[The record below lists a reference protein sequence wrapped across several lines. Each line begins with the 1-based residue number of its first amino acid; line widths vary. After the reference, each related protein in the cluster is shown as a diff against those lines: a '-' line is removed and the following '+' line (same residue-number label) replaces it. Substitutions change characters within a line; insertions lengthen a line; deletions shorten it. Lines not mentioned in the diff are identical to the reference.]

1 MYGTQTRPSNSQTTK
16 KRELTPRPELRAQ
29 LLHLGPGLANALANL
44 HNARRANS
52 PVLNIVGDMATWH
65 RGADAALET
74 DIESLARS
82 VSAHVCTSLLPG
94 ALRADGVEALRATR
108 RDARNAPG
116 AKGRVSTLI
125 VPHDRSWEPVGSPD
139 LSQNTGAPGGVA
151 FFDDAEDDDSARDA
165 RGTPQLRDSRNGLSR
180 ETEQFLDLCADALVA
195 TPRGK
200 VALYCGGDALLA
212 ADGAIQAAGAVA
224 GLLGGELLCENAF
237 ARVDRGADLP
247 SPRRLPYFP
256 KDAARELARF
266 QTVVCVDAKR
276 PVAMFGY
283 ADAGPSHLLRCD
295 ENSVWDLDVG
305 GDDVFGSSQ
314 TVAAIV
320 VGLRDAVARR
330 LGREIPASAKHDHD
344 AYWTVPPRPSPKLPF
359 SVVLFDD
366 ARRED
371 VPSTK
376 TKQKLTP
383 DAMCAVVAA
392 LQPEDCVVV
401 DESLTSG
408 TSYWDRSAGCP
419 RFQHL
424 TLTGGAI
431 GLGPC
436 ASVGAAVAAGGSRR
450 VVNLQADGCC
460 AYAPQALWTQ
470 ARERLNV
477 VTIVCANRR
486 YAILELEKMVQR
498 TRPVIAPSAVGN
510 PKPASKRLTSL
521 ADPDIDWTK
530 IAQGFGVPATRADC
544 PESFA
549 RALKGALER
558 EGPSLIEAVLE

>member
-1 MYGTQTRPSNSQTTK
+1 
-16 KRELTPRPELRAQ
+16 
-29 LLHLGPGLANALANL
+29 
-44 HNARRANS
+44 
-52 PVLNIVGDMATWH
+52 MATWH

-74 DIESLARS
+74 DIESLARC

-125 VPHDRSWEPVGSPD
+125 VPHDRSWEPFECPEGPEGD
-139 LSQNTGAPGGVA
+139 TGGTGGA
-151 FFDDAEDDDSARDA
+151 TTFFDGAYEDDEDDV
-165 RGTPQLRDSRNGLSR
+165 GTRNAVLRNKKQ
-180 ETEQFLDLCADALVA
+180 ETAAFLDLCADALVTA
-195 TPRGK
+195 PRGK

-224 GLLGGELLCENAF
+224 ALLGGELLCENNF
-237 ARVDRGADLP
+237 ARVDRGFDLP

-266 QTVVCVDAKR
+266 HTVVCVDAKR

-283 ADAGPSHLLRCD
+283 ADAGPSHLLRLEED
-295 ENSVWDLDVG
+295 RVWDLDVG
-305 GDDVFGSSQ
+305 GDSAR
-314 TVAAIV
+314 TVADVV
-320 VGLRDAVARR
+320 VGLRDAVAKR
-330 LGREIPASAKHDHD
+330 LGRHVPTSAKHNDD
-344 AYWTVPPRPSPKLPF
+344 AYWTVPPRPRPKLPF
-359 SVVLFDD
+359 GVDLSID
-366 ARRED
+366 AD
-371 VPSTK
+371 ADGSAHGSDASPK
-376 TKQKLTP
+376 TTTRKKLTP
-383 DAMCAVVAA
+383 DAMCAIVAA

-408 TSYWDRSAGCP
+408 TSYWDKSAGCS

-436 ASVGAAVAAGGSRR
+436 ASVGAAVAAGASRR
-450 VVNLQADGCC
+450 VVNLQADGCA

-477 VTIVCANRR
+477 VTVVCANAR
-486 YAILELEKMVQR
+486 YAILELEQMMQR
-498 TRPVIAPSAVGN
+498 TNSNNDVSREPR
-510 PKPASKRLTSL
+510 ASKRLTTL
-521 ADPDIDWTK
+521 ADPKIDWTRV
-530 IAQGFGVPATRADC
+530 AEGFGVPAARAEC
-544 PESFA
+544 PEGFA
-549 RALKGALER
+549 RAFKRALER
-558 EGPSLIEAVLE
+558 NGPSLIEAVLA

>member
-1 MYGTQTRPSNSQTTK
+1 MKQRAP
-16 KRELTPRPELRAQ
+16 AQ

-74 DIESLARS
+74 DIESLARC

-125 VPHDRSWEPVGSPD
+125 VPHDRSWEPFECPEKPEGD
-139 LSQNTGAPGGVA
+139 TGGTGGA
-151 FFDDAEDDDSARDA
+151 TKNFFDGADEDDEDDV
-165 RGTPQLRDSRNGLSR
+165 GTRNAFAVSSIKKQ
-180 ETEQFLDLCADALVA
+180 ETAAFLDLCADALVTA
-195 TPRGK
+195 PRGK

-224 GLLGGELLCENAF
+224 ALLGGELLCENNF
-237 ARVDRGADLP
+237 ARVDRGFDLP

-266 QTVVCVDAKR
+266 HTVVCVDAKR

-283 ADAGPSHLLRCD
+283 ADAGPSHLLRLEED
-295 ENSVWDLDVG
+295 RVWDLDVG
-305 GDDVFGSSQ
+305 GDSAR
-314 TVAAIV
+314 TVADVV
-320 VGLRDAVARR
+320 VGLRDAVAKR
-330 LGREIPASAKHDHD
+330 LGRHVPTSAKHNDD
-344 AYWTVPPRPSPKLPF
+344 AYWTVPPRPRPKLPF
-359 SVVLFDD
+359 GVNLSID
-366 ARRED
+366 ADGSDGSETRDASPHERNLR
-371 VPSTK
+371 K
-376 TKQKLTP
+376 KLTP

-408 TSYWDRSAGCP
+408 TSYWDKSAGCS

-436 ASVGAAVAAGGSRR
+436 ASVGAAVAAGAKRR
-450 VVNLQADGCC
+450 VVNLQADGCA

-477 VTIVCANRR
+477 VTVVCANAR
-486 YAILELEKMVQR
+486 YAILELEQMMQR
-498 TRPVIAPSAVGN
+498 TNSKNDVSREQPS
-510 PKPASKRLTSL
+510 ASKRLTTL
-521 ADPDIDWTK
+521 ADPKIDWTRV
-530 IAQGFGVPATRADC
+530 AEGFGVPAARAEC
-544 PESFA
+544 PEGFA
-549 RALKGALER
+549 RAFKRALER
-558 EGPSLIEAVLE
+558 NGPSLIEAVLA

>member
-1 MYGTQTRPSNSQTTK
+1 M
-16 KRELTPRPELRAQ
+16 
-29 LLHLGPGLANALANL
+29 HLGPGLANALANL

-74 DIESLARS
+74 DIESLARC
-82 VSAHVCTSLLPG
+82 VSAHVCTSLVPG

-139 LSQNTGAPGGVA
+139 PSQNDGKPGGVA
-151 FFDDAEDDDSARDA
+151 FFDDAEDDDSARD
-165 RGTPQLRDSRNGLSR
+165 RGTPELGDSRNGLSR

-195 TPRGK
+195 TPKGK

-224 GLLGGELLCENAF
+224 ALLGGELLCENAF

-305 GDDVFGSSQ
+305 GDDIFGSG

-330 LGREIPASAKHDHD
+330 LGRQVPASAKHDHD

-359 SVVLFDD
+359 SVDLFDD

-371 VPSTK
+371 KSASTK
-376 TKQKLTP
+376 RKQKLTP
-383 DAMCAVVAA
+383 DLMCAVVAA

-436 ASVGAAVAAGGSRR
+436 ASVGAAVAAGQSRR

-486 YAILELEKMVQR
+486 YAILELEKMMQR
-498 TRPVIAPSAVGN
+498 TQPVIAPSGVERDARE
-510 PKPASKRLTSL
+510 PASKRLTSL
-521 ADPDIDWTK
+521 ADPSIDWTK
-530 IAQGFGVPATRADC
+530 IARGFGVPATRADC
-544 PESFA
+544 PLSFA

>member
-1 MYGTQTRPSNSQTTK
+1 M
-16 KRELTPRPELRAQ
+16 
-29 LLHLGPGLANALANL
+29 HLGPGLANALANL

-74 DIESLARS
+74 DIESLARC
-82 VSAHVCTSLLPG
+82 VSAHVCTSLVPG

-139 LSQNTGAPGGVA
+139 PSQNDGKPGGVA
-151 FFDDAEDDDSARDA
+151 FFDDAEDDDSARD
-165 RGTPQLRDSRNGLSR
+165 RGTPELGDSRNGLSR

-195 TPRGK
+195 TPKGK

-224 GLLGGELLCENAF
+224 ALLGGELLCENAF

-305 GDDVFGSSQ
+305 GDDVFGSG

-330 LGREIPASAKHDHD
+330 LGRQVPASAKHDHD

-359 SVVLFDD
+359 SVDLFDD

-371 VPSTK
+371 KSASTK
-376 TKQKLTP
+376 KKQKLTP
-383 DAMCAVVAA
+383 DLMCAVVAA

-408 TSYWDRSAGCP
+408 TSYWDKSAGCP

-436 ASVGAAVAAGGSRR
+436 ASVGAAVAAGQSRR

-486 YAILELEKMVQR
+486 YAILELEKMMQR
-498 TRPVIAPSAVGN
+498 TKPVIVSSGVDRDARE
-510 PKPASKRLTSL
+510 PASKRLTSL
-521 ADPDIDWTK
+521 ADPNIDWTK
-530 IAQGFGVPATRADC
+530 IARGFGVPATRADC
-544 PESFA
+544 SESFA

>member
-1 MYGTQTRPSNSQTTK
+1 
-16 KRELTPRPELRAQ
+16 
-29 LLHLGPGLANALANL
+29 
-44 HNARRANS
+44 
-52 PVLNIVGDMATWH
+52 MATWH

-74 DIESLARS
+74 DIESLARC
-82 VSAHVCTSLLPG
+82 VSAHVCTSLVPG

-139 LSQNTGAPGGVA
+139 PSQNDGKPGGVA
-151 FFDDAEDDDSARDA
+151 FFDDAEDDDSARD
-165 RGTPQLRDSRNGLSR
+165 RGTPELGDSRNGLSR

-195 TPRGK
+195 TPKGK

-224 GLLGGELLCENAF
+224 ALLGGELLCENAF

-295 ENSVWDLDVG
+295 ENNVWDLDVG
-305 GDDVFGSSQ
+305 GDDVFGSG
-314 TVAAIV
+314 TVAAVV

-330 LGREIPASAKHDHD
+330 LGRQVPASAKHDHD

-359 SVVLFDD
+359 SVDLFDD

-371 VPSTK
+371 KSASTK
-376 TKQKLTP
+376 KKQKLTP
-383 DAMCAVVAA
+383 DLMCAVVAA

-408 TSYWDRSAGCP
+408 TSYWDKSAGCP

-436 ASVGAAVAAGGSRR
+436 ASVGAAVAAGQSRR

-486 YAILELEKMVQR
+486 YAILELEKMMQR
-498 TRPVIAPSAVGN
+498 TQPVIVSSGVDRDARE
-510 PKPASKRLTSL
+510 PASKRLTSL
-521 ADPDIDWTK
+521 ADPSIDWTK
-530 IAQGFGVPATRADC
+530 IARGFGVPATRADC
-544 PESFA
+544 PLSFA

>member
-1 MYGTQTRPSNSQTTK
+1 M
-16 KRELTPRPELRAQ
+16 
-29 LLHLGPGLANALANL
+29 HLGPGLANALANL

-74 DIESLARS
+74 DIESLARC
-82 VSAHVCTSLLPG
+82 VSAHVCTSLVPG

-139 LSQNTGAPGGVA
+139 PSQNDGKPGGVA
-151 FFDDAEDDDSARDA
+151 FFDDAEDDDSARD
-165 RGTPQLRDSRNGLSR
+165 RGTPELGDSRNGLSR

-195 TPRGK
+195 TPKGK

-224 GLLGGELLCENAF
+224 ALLGGELLCENNF
-237 ARVDRGADLP
+237 ARVDRGFDLP

-266 QTVVCVDAKR
+266 HTVVCVDAKR

-283 ADAGPSHLLRCD
+283 ADAGPSHLLRLEED
-295 ENSVWDLDVG
+295 RVWDLDVG
-305 GDDVFGSSQ
+305 GDSAR
-314 TVAAIV
+314 TVADVV
-320 VGLRDAVARR
+320 VGLRDAVAKR
-330 LGREIPASAKHDHD
+330 LGRHVPTSAKHNDD
-344 AYWTVPPRPSPKLPF
+344 AYWTVPPRPRPKLPF
-359 SVVLFDD
+359 GVNLSID
-366 ARRED
+366 ADGSDGSETRDASPHERNLR
-371 VPSTK
+371 K
-376 TKQKLTP
+376 KLTP

-408 TSYWDRSAGCP
+408 TSYWDKSAGCS

-436 ASVGAAVAAGGSRR
+436 ASVGAAVAAGAKRR
-450 VVNLQADGCC
+450 VVNLQADGCA

-477 VTIVCANRR
+477 VTVVCANAR
-486 YAILELEKMVQR
+486 YAILELEQMMQR
-498 TRPVIAPSAVGN
+498 CTNHTSPTLVESHDVSREQPS
-510 PKPASKRLTSL
+510 ASKRLTTL
-521 ADPDIDWTK
+521 ADPKIDWTRV
-530 IAQGFGVPATRADC
+530 AEGFGVPAARAEC
-544 PESFA
+544 PEGFA
-549 RALKGALER
+549 RAFKRALER
-558 EGPSLIEAVLE
+558 NGPSLIEAVLA

>member
-1 MYGTQTRPSNSQTTK
+1 MCEITT
-16 KRELTPRPELRAQ
+16 RAQ

-74 DIESLARS
+74 DIESLARC

-125 VPHDRSWEPVGSPD
+125 VPHDRSWEPFECPEGSK
-139 LSQNTGAPGGVA
+139 SGAT
-151 FFDDAEDDDSARDA
+151 FFDGADEDDEDDI
-165 RGTPQLRDSRNGLSR
+165 GTRNAFAVSSIKKQ
-180 ETEQFLDLCADALVA
+180 ETAAFLDLCADALVTA
-195 TPRGK
+195 PRGK

-224 GLLGGELLCENAF
+224 ALLGGELLCENNF
-237 ARVDRGADLP
+237 ARVDRGFDLP

-266 QTVVCVDAKR
+266 HTVVCVDAKR

-283 ADAGPSHLLRCD
+283 ADAGPSHLLRLEED
-295 ENSVWDLDVG
+295 RVWDLDVG
-305 GDDVFGSSQ
+305 GDSAR
-314 TVAAIV
+314 TVADVV
-320 VGLRDAVARR
+320 VGLRDAVAKR
-330 LGREIPASAKHDHD
+330 LGRHVPTSAKHNDD
-344 AYWTVPPRPSPKLPF
+344 AYWTVPPRPRPKLPF
-359 SVVLFDD
+359 GVNLSID
-366 ARRED
+366 AD
-371 VPSTK
+371 ADGSASPHDASPHATQK
-376 TKQKLTP
+376 KKLTP

-408 TSYWDRSAGCP
+408 TSYWDKSAGCS

-436 ASVGAAVAAGGSRR
+436 ASVGAAVAAGAKRR
-450 VVNLQADGCC
+450 VVNLQADGCA

-477 VTIVCANRR
+477 VTVVCANAR
-486 YAILELEKMVQR
+486 YAILELEQMMQR
-498 TRPVIAPSAVGN
+498 TNLNATKPSHDNVSREN
-510 PKPASKRLTSL
+510 EPSASKRLTTL
-521 ADPDIDWTK
+521 ADPKIDWTRV
-530 IAQGFGVPATRADC
+530 AEGFGVPAARAEC
-544 PESFA
+544 PEGFA
-549 RALKGALER
+549 RAFKRALER
-558 EGPSLIEAVLE
+558 NGPSLIEAVLA

>member
-1 MYGTQTRPSNSQTTK
+1 
-16 KRELTPRPELRAQ
+16 
-29 LLHLGPGLANALANL
+29 
-44 HNARRANS
+44 
-52 PVLNIVGDMATWH
+52 MATWH

-74 DIESLARS
+74 DIESLARC

-94 ALRADGVEALRATR
+94 ALRADGIEALRATR

-116 AKGRVSTLI
+116 AKGRISTLI
-125 VPHDRSWEPVGSPD
+125 VPHDRSWEPCG
-139 LSQNTGAPGGVA
+139 
-151 FFDDAEDDDSARDA
+151 FDEDDEDDEDVDVGTNDA
-165 RGTPQLRDSRNGLSR
+165 SVSLEIRKKR
-180 ETEQFLDLCADALVA
+180 ETETAAFLDLCADALVTA
-195 TPRGK
+195 PRGK

-266 QTVVCVDAKR
+266 HTVVCVDAKR

-283 ADAGPSHLLRCD
+283 ADAGPSHLLRLEED
-295 ENSVWDLDVG
+295 RVWDLDVG
-305 GDDVFGSSQ
+305 GDSERNVADV
-314 TVAAIV
+314 V
-320 VGLRDAVARR
+320 VGLRDAVAKR
-330 LGREIPASAKHDHD
+330 LGRHVPVSAKHNDD
-344 AYWTVPPRPSPKLPF
+344 AYWTVPPRPRPKLSF
-359 SVVLFDD
+359 AMDLSIDD
-366 ARRED
+366 LSIDADVDRRQVHRD
-371 VPSTK
+371 ATSPATTQK
-376 TKQKLTP
+376 KLTP
-383 DAMCAVVAA
+383 DAMCAIVAA

-408 TSYWDRSAGCP
+408 TSYWDKSAGCS

-436 ASVGAAVAAGGSRR
+436 ASVGAAVAAGAGRR
-450 VVNLQADGCC
+450 VVNLQADGCA

-477 VTIVCANRR
+477 VTVVCANAR
-486 YAILELEKMVQR
+486 YAILELEQMMQR
-498 TRPVIAPSAVGN
+498 TNRN
-510 PKPASKRLTSL
+510 PEQNAHDVSREPRASKRLTTL
-521 ADPDIDWTK
+521 ADPKIDWTNV
-530 IAQGFGVPATRADC
+530 AAGFGVPASRAEC
-544 PESFA
+544 PEGFA
-549 RALKGALER
+549 RALKRALER
-558 EGPSLIEAVLE
+558 EGPSLIEAVLA

>member
-1 MYGTQTRPSNSQTTK
+1 
-16 KRELTPRPELRAQ
+16 
-29 LLHLGPGLANALANL
+29 
-44 HNARRANS
+44 
-52 PVLNIVGDMATWH
+52 MATWH

-74 DIESLARS
+74 DIESLARC
-82 VSAHVCTSLLPG
+82 VSAHVCTSLVPG

-139 LSQNTGAPGGVA
+139 PSQNDGKPGGVA
-151 FFDDAEDDDSARDA
+151 FFDDAEDDDSARD
-165 RGTPQLRDSRNGLSR
+165 RGTPELGDSRNGLSR

-195 TPRGK
+195 TPKGK

-224 GLLGGELLCENAF
+224 ALLGGELLCENAF

-256 KDAARELARF
+256 KDAARELAKF

-305 GDDVFGSSQ
+305 GDDVFGSG
-314 TVAAIV
+314 TVAAVV

-330 LGREIPASAKHDHD
+330 LGRQVPASAKHDHD

-359 SVVLFDD
+359 SVDLFDD

-371 VPSTK
+371 KSASTK
-376 TKQKLTP
+376 KKQKLTP
-383 DAMCAVVAA
+383 DLMCAVVAA

-408 TSYWDRSAGCP
+408 TSYWDKSAGCP

-436 ASVGAAVAAGGSRR
+436 ASVGAAVAAGQSRR

-486 YAILELEKMVQR
+486 YAILELEKMMQR
-498 TRPVIAPSAVGN
+498 TQPVIVSSGVDRDARE
-510 PKPASKRLTSL
+510 PASKRLTSL
-521 ADPDIDWTK
+521 ADPNIDWTK
-530 IAQGFGVPATRADC
+530 IARGFGVPATRADC

>member
-1 MYGTQTRPSNSQTTK
+1 
-16 KRELTPRPELRAQ
+16 
-29 LLHLGPGLANALANL
+29 
-44 HNARRANS
+44 
-52 PVLNIVGDMATWH
+52 MATWH

-74 DIESLARS
+74 DIESLARC

-94 ALRADGVEALRATR
+94 ALRADGIEALRATR
-108 RDARNAPG
+108 RDAKNAPG

-125 VPHDRSWEPVGSPD
+125 VPHDRSWEPFGSPE
-139 LSQNTGAPGGVA
+139 GPGGTGGTGGA
-151 FFDDAEDDDSARDA
+151 TFFDGADEDDEDDV
-165 RGTPQLRDSRNGLSR
+165 GTRNAAVSSKKQ
-180 ETEQFLDLCADALVA
+180 ETAAFLDLCADALVTA
-195 TPRGK
+195 PRGK

-224 GLLGGELLCENAF
+224 ALLGGELLCENNF

-266 QTVVCVDAKR
+266 HTVVCVDAKR

-283 ADAGPSHLLRCD
+283 ADAGPSHLLRLEED
-295 ENSVWDLDVG
+295 RVWDLDVG
-305 GDDVFGSSQ
+305 GDSAR
-314 TVAAIV
+314 TVADVV
-320 VGLRDAVARR
+320 VGLRDAVAKR
-330 LGREIPASAKHDHD
+330 LGRHVPTSAKHDDD
-344 AYWTVPPRPSPKLPF
+344 AYWTVPPRPRPKLPF
-359 SVVLFDD
+359 GVDLSID
-366 ARRED
+366 AD
-371 VPSTK
+371 ADGSAPSTLASPHATRK
-376 TKQKLTP
+376 KLTP

-408 TSYWDRSAGCP
+408 TSYWDKSAGCS

-436 ASVGAAVAAGGSRR
+436 ASVGAAVAAGAGRR
-450 VVNLQADGCC
+450 VVNLQADGCA

-477 VTIVCANRR
+477 VTVVCANAR
-486 YAILELEKMVQR
+486 YAILELEQMMQR
-498 TRPVIAPSAVGN
+498 TNSNRHTKPSHDVSRE
-510 PKPASKRLTSL
+510 PRASKRLTTL
-521 ADPDIDWTK
+521 ADPKIDWTRV
-530 IAQGFGVPATRADC
+530 AEGFGVPAARAEC
-544 PESFA
+544 PEGFA
-549 RALKGALER
+549 RALKRALER
-558 EGPSLIEAVLE
+558 NGPSLIEAVLA

>member
-1 MYGTQTRPSNSQTTK
+1 M
-16 KRELTPRPELRAQ
+16 
-29 LLHLGPGLANALANL
+29 HLGPGLANALANL

-74 DIESLARS
+74 DIESLARC
-82 VSAHVCTSLLPG
+82 VSAHVCTSLVPG

-139 LSQNTGAPGGVA
+139 PSQNDGKPGGVA
-151 FFDDAEDDDSARDA
+151 FFDDAEDDDSARD
-165 RGTPQLRDSRNGLSR
+165 RGTPELGDSRNGLSR

-195 TPRGK
+195 TPKGK

-224 GLLGGELLCENAF
+224 ALLGGELLCENAF

-295 ENSVWDLDVG
+295 ENNVWDLDVG
-305 GDDVFGSSQ
+305 GDDIFGSG

-330 LGREIPASAKHDHD
+330 LGRQVPASAKHDHD

-359 SVVLFDD
+359 SVDLFDD

-371 VPSTK
+371 KSASTK
-376 TKQKLTP
+376 KKQKLTP
-383 DAMCAVVAA
+383 DLMCAVVAA

-408 TSYWDRSAGCP
+408 TSYWDKSAGCP

-436 ASVGAAVAAGGSRR
+436 ASVGAAVAAGQSRR

-486 YAILELEKMVQR
+486 YAILELEKMMQR
-498 TRPVIAPSAVGN
+498 TKPVIAPSGFERDVRE
-510 PKPASKRLTSL
+510 PASKRLTSL
-521 ADPDIDWTK
+521 ADPNIDWTK
-530 IAQGFGVPATRADC
+530 IARGFGVPATRADC
-544 PESFA
+544 PLSFA

>member
-1 MYGTQTRPSNSQTTK
+1 M
-16 KRELTPRPELRAQ
+16 
-29 LLHLGPGLANALANL
+29 HLGPGLANALANL

-74 DIESLARS
+74 DIESLARC
-82 VSAHVCTSLLPG
+82 VSAHVCTSLVPG

-139 LSQNTGAPGGVA
+139 PSQNDGKPGGVA
-151 FFDDAEDDDSARDA
+151 FFDDAEDDDSARD
-165 RGTPQLRDSRNGLSR
+165 RGTPELGDSRNGLSR

-195 TPRGK
+195 TPKGK

-224 GLLGGELLCENAF
+224 ALLGGELLCENAF

-305 GDDVFGSSQ
+305 GDDIFGSG

-330 LGREIPASAKHDHD
+330 LGRQVPASAKHDHD
-344 AYWTVPPRPSPKLPF
+344 AYWTVPPRPSPKVPF
-359 SVVLFDD
+359 SVDLFDD

-371 VPSTK
+371 KSASTK
-376 TKQKLTP
+376 KKQKLTP
-383 DAMCAVVAA
+383 DLMCAVVAA

-408 TSYWDRSAGCP
+408 TSYWDKSAGCP

-436 ASVGAAVAAGGSRR
+436 ASVGAAVAAGQSRR

-486 YAILELEKMVQR
+486 YAILELEKMMQR
-498 TRPVIAPSAVGN
+498 TKPVIAPSGFERDVRE
-510 PKPASKRLTSL
+510 PASKRLTSL
-521 ADPDIDWTK
+521 ADPNIDWTK
-530 IAQGFGVPATRADC
+530 IARGFGVPATRADC
-544 PESFA
+544 PLSFA

>member
-1 MYGTQTRPSNSQTTK
+1 
-16 KRELTPRPELRAQ
+16 
-29 LLHLGPGLANALANL
+29 
-44 HNARRANS
+44 
-52 PVLNIVGDMATWH
+52 MATWH

-74 DIESLARS
+74 DIESLARC

-125 VPHDRSWEPVGSPD
+125 VPHDRSWEPFECPEGSK
-139 LSQNTGAPGGVA
+139 SGAT
-151 FFDDAEDDDSARDA
+151 FFDGADEDDEDDV
-165 RGTPQLRDSRNGLSR
+165 GTRNAFAVSSLKKQ
-180 ETEQFLDLCADALVA
+180 ETAAFLDLCADALVTA
-195 TPRGK
+195 PRGK

-224 GLLGGELLCENAF
+224 ALLGGELLCENNF
-237 ARVDRGADLP
+237 ARVDRGFDLP

-266 QTVVCVDAKR
+266 HTVVCVDAKR

-283 ADAGPSHLLRCD
+283 ADAGPSHLLRLEED
-295 ENSVWDLDVG
+295 RVWDLDVG
-305 GDDVFGSSQ
+305 GDSAR
-314 TVAAIV
+314 TVADVV
-320 VGLRDAVARR
+320 VGLRDAVAKR
-330 LGREIPASAKHDHD
+330 LGRHVPTSAKHNDD
-344 AYWTVPPRPSPKLPF
+344 AYWTVPPRPRPKLPF
-359 SVVLFDD
+359 GVDLSID
-366 ARRED
+366 AD
-371 VPSTK
+371 ADGSAHGSDASPK
-376 TKQKLTP
+376 TTTRKKLTP
-383 DAMCAVVAA
+383 DAMCAIVAA

-408 TSYWDRSAGCP
+408 TSYWDKSAGCS

-436 ASVGAAVAAGGSRR
+436 ASVGAAVAAGASRR
-450 VVNLQADGCC
+450 VVNLQADGCA

-477 VTIVCANRR
+477 VTVVCANAR
-486 YAILELEKMVQR
+486 YAILELEQMMQR
-498 TRPVIAPSAVGN
+498 TN
-510 PKPASKRLTSL
+510 PNPTLVESHDVSREPRASKRLTTL
-521 ADPDIDWTK
+521 ADPKIDWTRV
-530 IAQGFGVPATRADC
+530 AEGFGVPAARAEC
-544 PESFA
+544 PEGFA
-549 RALKGALER
+549 RAFKRALER
-558 EGPSLIEAVLE
+558 NGPSLIEAVLA

>member
-1 MYGTQTRPSNSQTTK
+1 M
-16 KRELTPRPELRAQ
+16 
-29 LLHLGPGLANALANL
+29 HLGPGLANALANL

-74 DIESLARS
+74 DIESLARC
-82 VSAHVCTSLLPG
+82 VSAHVCTSLVPG

-139 LSQNTGAPGGVA
+139 PSQNDGKPGGVA
-151 FFDDAEDDDSARDA
+151 FFDDAEDDDSARD
-165 RGTPQLRDSRNGLSR
+165 RGTPELGDSRNGLSR

-195 TPRGK
+195 TPKGK

-224 GLLGGELLCENAF
+224 ALLGGELLCENAF

-305 GDDVFGSSQ
+305 GDDVFGSG

-330 LGREIPASAKHDHD
+330 LGRQVPASAKHDHD

-359 SVVLFDD
+359 SVDLFDD
-366 ARRED
+366 ARQED
-371 VPSTK
+371 KSASTK
-376 TKQKLTP
+376 KKQKLTP
-383 DAMCAVVAA
+383 DLMCAVVAA

-408 TSYWDRSAGCP
+408 TSYWDKSAGCP

-436 ASVGAAVAAGGSRR
+436 ASVGAAVAAGQSRR

-486 YAILELEKMVQR
+486 YAILELEKMMQR
-498 TRPVIAPSAVGN
+498 TKPVIAPSGFERDVRE
-510 PKPASKRLTSL
+510 PASKRLTSL
-521 ADPDIDWTK
+521 ADPNIDWTE
-530 IAQGFGVPATRADC
+530 IARGFGVPATRADC
-544 PESFA
+544 PLSFA

-558 EGPSLIEAVLE
+558 EGPTLIEAVLV